1 MLVICC
7 GMAKSGS
14 TLLFELIRGALID
27 AGHNQAKV
35 RSIGIKPRGR
45 GNHIAD
51 LSREAILDMV
61 DQIGPDRIVAAKTH
75 KCFPEEM
82 YPWMEQLQ
90 VERKILV
97 AVSYRDP
104 RDVCLSLIDHGTKA
118 RASGRRG
125 FSKIHDLDQAA
136 DIFERAISKFRRWGS
151 LKGSLRLSFPMM
163 AFAPDDAID
172 AIEKALGITSNH
184 DEVKRHAFE
193 DAFTQKNKA
202 QKNRFEDEMDDS
214 QKKALTARFQEFIET
229 VCRDNDERWFAAYRE
244 KALAGSIGCENLDK
258 PDR

>member
-14 TLLFELIRGALID
+14 TLLFELIRGTLID
-27 AGHNQAKV
+27 AGHSQAKV
-35 RSIGIKPRGR
+35 RSIGMKPRGH

-61 DQIGPDRIVAAKTH
+61 AKIGPDRIVAAKTH

-90 VERKILV
+90 AERKIQV

-104 RDVCLSLIDHGTKA
+104 RDVCLSLIDHGAKA
-118 RASGRRG
+118 RASGRQG
-125 FSKIHDLDQAA
+125 FSKIHDLDRAA
-136 DIFERAISKFRRWGS
+136 DVFERAIPKFRRWGS
-151 LKGSLRLSFPMM
+151 LKGSLRLSFPTM
-163 AFAPDDAID
+163 AFVPDDAIN
-172 AIEKALGITSNH
+172 AIEKALGITSDH
-184 DEVKRHAFE
+184 EAVKRHAFE

-202 QKNRFEDEMDDS
+202 QKNRFEDEMDDG
-214 QKKALTARFQEFIET
+214 QKNALTARFQEFIES

-244 KALAGSIGCENLDK
+244 KALGGSVSCENLGK

>member
-14 TLLFELIRGALID
+14 TLLFELIKGVLID
-27 AGHNQAKV
+27 AGYSQAKV
-35 RSIGIKPRGR
+35 GSIGIKPRGH

-61 DQIGPDRIVAAKTH
+61 DKIGPDRIVAAKTH
-75 KCFPEEM
+75 QCFPEEM

-90 VERKILV
+90 AERKIQV

-104 RDVCLSLIDHGTKA
+104 RDVCLSLIDHGAKA
-118 RASGRRG
+118 REAGRRG
-125 FSKIHDLDQAA
+125 FSKIHDLEHAA
-136 DIFERAISKFRRWGS
+136 GVVERAIPKFRRWGS
-151 LKGSLRLSFPMM
+151 LHGSFRLYFETM

-172 AIEKALGITSNH
+172 AIEKTFGVTSNH

-202 QKNRFEDEMDDS
+202 RKSRFEDELDED
-214 QKKALTARFQEFIET
+214 QKKALADQFREFIER
-229 VCRDNDERWFAAYRE
+229 VCRDNDAGWFAAYRE
-244 KALAGSIGCENLDK
+244 QVRAGAVGCENLDK